1 MSGAKRMVKPTPNTL
16 FIPSQASGSG
26 QGLLSRLPFLFPN
39 YKTRV
44 ANCSRLLST
53 NHYVAERY
61 QTRLNIVY
69 YDLNHVAIMMEWRK
83 EKTKRSIPFF
93 EASMSLLA
101 NCNEEEYTSLP
112 RVS

>member
-1 MSGAKRMVKPTPNTL
+1 MSRAKRIVKPTPSTL

-26 QGLLSRLPFLFPN
+26 QGLLAHVPLLHPK

-44 ANCSRLLST
+44 ANCSRLLLT
-53 NHYVAERY
+53 NHYLAELYR
-61 QTRLNIVY
+61 TRLNIVY
-69 YDLNHVAIMMEWRK
+69 YDLYRVAKIIEWRK
-83 EKTKRSIPFF
+83 EKQRSIRFF
-93 EASMSLLA
+93 EASISLLA